1 MSRGRVGMMRCRSMR
16 PVCMRLG
23 RVWPWRL
30 MGRSMRSL
38 SLVCMSMRGRTSGVC
53 RGRSTNSTLWPFSLS
68 CSSFFSLYL
77 LNSSSS
83 NSFKN
88 TYLSIKQL
96 NNSSSTG
103 LCDSPI
109 FKIGHKKR
117 FRKAKTLKNFNS
129 KNLNFIENGHSC
141 KKSSCLGFCW
151 RRLLAFGLSA
161 ALAAASGRAACL
173 RRGPWCCCPREHP
186 KTPSSRREL
195 SINLIL
201 KERYVNFSKFQNSK
215 ALYSKV
221 AFLFIIFEW
230 KGWALRFGHLRI
242 I

>member
-1 MSRGRVGMMRCRSMR
+1 MSRCRVGKMRCRSMR

-23 RVWPWRL
+23 RVWSWRL
-30 MGRSMRSL
+30 KGRSMRSL

-68 CSSFFSLYL
+68 CSSFFSLCL

-88 TYLSIKQL
+88 SYLSIKQL

-109 FKIGHKKR
+109 LKNGHKKK
-117 FRKAKTLKNFNS
+117 FRKEKTLKNFNS

-151 RRLLAFGLSA
+151 RRLLALGLST
-161 ALAAASGRAACL
+161 ALFAAAGRAASL
-173 RRGPWCCCPREHP
+173 GRGPWCCCPTEHP

-201 KERYVNFSKFQNSK
+201 KECYENFSKGRIPK
-215 ALYSKV
+215 LYIPKRHFYS
-221 AFLFIIFEW
+221 
-230 KGWALRFGHLRI
+230 
-242 I
+242 